1 MKINSRFVKWG
12 DNKDSINSRGGKKLE
27 ISNFQLAM
35 TKSLE
40 ALENQLKW
48 NKENKEEIKSFVWVR
63 KCLKTIR
70 KI

>member
-12 DNKDSINSRGGKKLE
+12 DNKDSINLRGGKKLE